1 MNLGAMALPAGKRSR
16 RCQREGQHA
25 GIANQSRIT
34 TDPFSNLTQPEAEAA
49 KALVSDAG
57 CLPDRAVA
65 LVQAVAEVAA
75 VEALDIMAGT
85 ATVSASIVDTRVTRL
100 KRVIDHLPDDIPFP
114 DPYEVGVIFRITTRQ
129 AQSLINTYQARY
141 SADYRE
147 HMERQIK
154 AAIAR
159 PTTVDK
165 RNKWVIEFSD
175 PTALDFAY
183 DTLRRRGLSKSL
195 ERDRTALTLTVDRNQ
210 KDRHELDAVAALGCN
225 VK

>member
-1 MNLGAMALPAGKRSR
+1 MA
-16 RCQREGQHA
+16 
-25 GIANQSRIT
+25 
-34 TDPFSNLTQPEAEAA
+34 TDPFSNLTQPETEAA
-49 KALVSDAG
+49 KALVSDGG

-75 VEALDIMAGT
+75 VEALEIVAGT
-85 ATVSASIVDTRVTRL
+85 ATVSASIIDTRVTRL
-100 KRVIDHLPDDIPFP
+100 KRIIDYLPDDARFP

-141 SADYRE
+141 SANYRE
-147 HMERQIK
+147 HVDRHIK

-159 PTTVDK
+159 PTTVEK

-175 PTALDFAY
+175 PAALDFAY
-183 DTLRRRGLSKSL
+183 DTLKRRGLSKSL
-195 ERDRTALTLTVDRNQ
+195 ERDRTALTITVDRAQN
-210 KDRHELDAVAALGCN
+210 DRHGLDAVAALGCQ